1 MLAIEESQKLT
12 LSNLPSLSLF
22 TGTDQGQ
29 FEVMKSQVLKQ
40 IGYDSADLNFAYF
53 DMKEVAY
60 KDVELELVSLPFFA
74 DEKIV
79 ILDHF
84 VDITT
89 AKKRF
94 LTDDELKS
102 FEEYFDNPSP
112 ATKLII
118 FAEGKLDSKRRLVKL
133 LKRDAKVFDAVEAKE
148 QELRQYFQKWSQEQ
162 GLQFANNS
170 FENLLIKS
178 GFQFSEIHK
187 NLLFLQSYK
196 EDSVIEEEDI
206 VNAIPKTLQDNIFD
220 LTQFILTKKMDQ
232 ARDLVRDLTLQG
244 EDEIKLIAV
253 MLGQFRTFTQVKIL
267 AESGQTESQ
276 IASSLG
282 SFLGRNPNPYQIKF
296 ALRDSRGLSLSFLK
310 QAISYLI
317 ETDYQIKTGLYEKG
331 FLFEKALIQIASQ
344 VN

>member
-53 DMKEVAY
+53 DMKEVVY

-79 ILDHF
+79 ILDYF

-102 FEEYFDNPSP
+102 FEEYLDNPSP
-112 ATKLII
+112 TTKLLI

-148 QELRQYFQKWSQEQ
+148 QELRQYFQKKIFSSSRVFN
-162 GLQFANNS
+162 LAKFRKISS
-170 FENLLIKS
+170 FYSPIRKTLLSRKRILS
-178 GFQFSEIHK
+178 T
-187 NLLFLQSYK
+187 LFLRPYR
-196 EDSVIEEEDI
+196 
-206 VNAIPKTLQDNIFD
+206 TIF
-220 LTQFILTKKMDQ
+220 
-232 ARDLVRDLTLQG
+232 
-244 EDEIKLIAV
+244 LI
-253 MLGQFRTFTQVKIL
+253 
-267 AESGQTESQ
+267 
-276 IASSLG
+276 
-282 SFLGRNPNPYQIKF
+282 
-296 ALRDSRGLSLSFLK
+296 
-310 QAISYLI
+310 
-317 ETDYQIKTGLYEKG
+317 
-331 FLFEKALIQIASQ
+331 
-344 VN
+344 